1 MRKSHQASGD
11 GLTVTESGLDLLL
24 AHVLDHSEDE
34 LDRTEGRQ
42 TGNDRRHKGRDKDLG
57 DHGSKV
63 NALNARA
70 NDDSA
75 DQAAEQ
81 RMAARRRK
89 AYQPGEQVPNDGADQ
104 TCQDE
109 LRRDGDHLLVD
120 QTTGDGLCDLYGQK
134 RADQVQRAAAMTAV
148 LGLSAPVAM
157 DVAMALAVSW
167 KPFVKSNVNAVTITK
182 PTITSVA
189 GSITFVLPS
198 KTSLR
203 C

>member
-1 MRKSHQASGD
+1 MS
-11 GLTVTESGLDLLL
+11 LT
-24 AHVLDHSEDE
+24 AP
-34 LDRTEGRQ
+34 EGRQ
-42 TGNDRRHKGRDKDLG
+42 TGNNRRHKGRDKDLG

-70 NDDSA
+70 DDDSA

-81 RMAARRRK
+81 RMAARGRK
-89 AYQPGEQVPNDGADQ
+89 AHQPGEQVPNDGADQ
-104 TCQDE
+104 ARQDE
-109 LRRDGDHLLVD
+109 LGSDGDHLLVD

-134 RADQVQRAAAMTAV
+134 RADQVQRARGDNSGF
-148 LGLSAPVAM
+148 GLKRARCDGRGHCIGRIVET
-157 DVAMALAVSW
+157 VRE
-167 KPFVKSNVNAVTITK
+167 VKRNAVTITK

-189 GSITFVLPS
+189 GSITFALPS